1 MRSLR
6 IIFVFLLLSTSVF
19 AAENSKK
26 PLKAAALSVLIPGGG
41 QFYNESY
48 WKFGGICFLET
59 SLIGLTVYHHQ
70 QSQKFY
76 DDYAVSQNPD
86 DYKNYLKYYDKR
98 QSDLFWLGTTVFLS
112 ALDAFVDAHL
122 YDFKEKKKKIH
133 LKFERKALI
142 LSYGF

>member
-1 MRSLR
+1 MRKT
-6 IIFVFLLLSTSVF
+6 IFLLIFLIIIKTAWSEEISQ
-19 AAENSKK
+19 NKK
-26 PLKAAALSVLIPGGG
+26 AFKAAALSVLIPGGG

-76 DDYAVSQNPD
+76 DDYVVSQNSD
-86 DYKNYLKYYDKR
+86 DYENYLNFYDKR

-112 ALDAFVDAHL
+112 ALDAFVDAQ
-122 YDFKEKKKKIH
+122 KKKIH
-133 LKFERKALI
+133 LRFGENAFI
-142 LSYGF
+142 LSYKF